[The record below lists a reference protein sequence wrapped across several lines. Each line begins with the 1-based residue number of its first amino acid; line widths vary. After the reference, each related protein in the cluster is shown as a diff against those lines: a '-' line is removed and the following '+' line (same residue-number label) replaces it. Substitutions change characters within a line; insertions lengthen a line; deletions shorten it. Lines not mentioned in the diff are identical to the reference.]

1 MIDIATT
8 ARVSPLADIEDSMR
22 GSRIVVG
29 AGAVIDAFVKI
40 KPAGGCG
47 DVEIGAGVVINSGCV
62 LYTGN
67 GIRIGANALLA
78 ANCTLA
84 PCNHEFGDA
93 ARPIKAQGFAASRG
107 GIEIGEDAWIGANT
121 VLLDGARVGAGA
133 VVGAGSLV
141 RGSLPPFCIAYG
153 APARVTGWRRA
164 P

>member
-1 MIDIATT
+1 MIEIART
-8 ARVSPLADIEDSMR
+8 ARVSPLADIEDSLW
-22 GSRIVVG
+22 GSLIAVG
-29 AGAVIDAFVKI
+29 EGAVIDAFVKI
-40 KPAGGCG
+40 KPAGGRG

-84 PCNHEFGDA
+84 PCNHEFGDDD
-93 ARPIKAQGFAASRG
+93 RPIRAQGFAPSRG
-107 GIEIGEDAWIGANT
+107 GIEIGMDVWIGANS
-121 VLLDGARVGAGA
+121 VLLDGARVGVGA

-141 RGSLPPFCIAYG
+141 RGTLPPFCVAFG